1 MQIKNILA
9 IALLASPTF
18 ALPAAAGPSERDE
31 LNLFEARASKTKFTV
46 NVATAEA
53 QAKTGGCTKGKS
65 GYPHMFENND
75 GIHWGNTAKVKTWLK
90 DEKRGSNRVPTG
102 SKTPVRVVYMEGNN
116 GELFYC
122 GVMIHKEVESDNTGK
137 GFVNIGS

>member
-31 LNLFEARASKTKFTV
+31 LNLFEARAFTV

-75 GIHWGNTAKVKTWLK
+75 RIHWGNTAKVKTWLK

-102 SKTPVRVVYMEGNN
+102 SKIPVRVVYMEGNN
-116 GELFYC
+116 GEWIYC

-137 GFVNIGS
+137 GLVNICS